1 MLKTFSRHASVAAI
15 LLASAGTL
23 AACGGAASGTAASS
37 SPSANSGRSAA
48 TVTSRAGGS
57 GTSGGSGS
65 GTSGGSDSGS
75 GSGTSA
81 STTST
86 TAAPTSAT
94 TSAPTTAAPATTD
107 HTATPSTTTPP
118 ATTAP
123 SRSTSTTTAAAGT
136 AAGSQEPVLLVRM
149 SNGNVGYEGREPKTI
164 DYSVDSS
171 NIVDHIHWS
180 SWGPQSA
187 VGHGVW
193 TEESCNPNCATGPV
207 TNVPATIT
215 LGGVSAGH
223 FTTMTEQAGKL
234 DKAYRYPADWALGA
248 N

>member
-1 MLKTFSRHASVAAI
+1 M
-15 LLASAGTL
+15 
-23 AACGGAASGTAASS
+23 
-37 SPSANSGRSAA
+37 
-48 TVTSRAGGS
+48 
-57 GTSGGSGS
+57 
-65 GTSGGSDSGS
+65 
-75 GSGTSA
+75 
-81 STTST
+81 
-86 TAAPTSAT
+86 
-94 TSAPTTAAPATTD
+94 
-107 HTATPSTTTPP
+107 
-118 ATTAP
+118 
-123 SRSTSTTTAAAGT
+123 
-136 AAGSQEPVLLVRM
+136 LLVRM

>member
-1 MLKTFSRHASVAAI
+1 MLKTFSRHASVAAV

-37 SPSANSGRSAA
+37 SPSANSGRSS
-48 TVTSRAGGS
+48 TTTTSRAGAS
-57 GTSGGSGS
+57 GTSG
-65 GTSGGSDSGS
+65 

-94 TSAPTTAAPATTD
+94 TSAPTTAPATTD
-107 HTATPSTTTPP
+107 HTATPSTTAPP
-118 ATTAP
+118 GTTAP

-136 AAGSQEPVLLVRM
+136 TAGSQEPVLLVRM

-207 TNVPATIT
+207 TDVPATIT